1 MSISNDIILTC
12 DDENRRAGFKRLF
25 AIDQT
30 QITDF
35 TAGALQDYNAVTVV
49 TAATDFFQEI
59 QFDEFGCSYAGESS
73 KENGSSTIE
82 HTVEAVIPKMEK
94 VKGLV
99 IQELFTSCR
108 LILVAETFI
117 STGSFNQA
125 FVIGFDEILGSTAAL
140 TAAVN
145 GAIEAELAGQNA
157 YTVSMKGMG
166 AEVIREFVG
175 AIPTSALGATTEDF
189 GS

>member
-35 TAGALQDYNAVTVV
+35 TAGTLQDYTAVTVV

-108 LILVAETFI
+108 LILVALF
-117 STGSFNQA
+117 
-125 FVIGFDEILGSTAAL
+125 
-140 TAAVN
+140 
-145 GAIEAELAGQNA
+145 
-157 YTVSMKGMG
+157 
-166 AEVIREFVG
+166 
-175 AIPTSALGATTEDF
+175 
-189 GS
+189 